1 MKLFP
6 INIQDEEFKV
16 AVADTDETRAK
27 GVSGLERIGV
37 NKGMLFI
44 FSEAVRMR
52 MIMAGVN
59 FGIDFIFINNDWEII
74 QLGSLKQGDNNSITA
89 NQESPMVL
97 ELKEGTIERLGLS
110 VGLNLNPSEKLLT
123 HFKGVKRFKTGGRF
137 EMIGDKVYQ
146 IKVDDIAPEKGRL
159 QLLNDSGEVVANVDS
174 GVRIFSRKHTKELID
189 KFKAGNKAGLAD
201 SMIEILDIQ
210 NGQKE
215 EFVSK

>member
-27 GVSGLERIGV
+27 GVSGLKRIGV

-52 MIMAGVN
+52 MIMSGVN
-59 FGIDFIFINNDWEII
+59 FGIDFIFINNDWEIS
-74 QLGSLKQGDNNSITA
+74 QLGSVKQGENNSITA
-89 NQESPMVL
+89 DQEYPMVL

-110 VGLNLNPSEKLLT
+110 VGLSLDPSEQLLT
-123 HFKGVKRFKTGGRF
+123 HFKGVKSFKTGGRF

-146 IKVDDIAPEKGRL
+146 IKVDDIVPEKGRL
-159 QLLNDSGEVVANVDS
+159 QLLNDSGEVVANLDS
-174 GVRIFSRKHTKELID
+174 GVRIFSREHTKQLID
-189 KFKAGNKAGLAD
+189 KFKSGNKSGLVD
-201 SMIEILDIQ
+201 SMIKILDIQ
-210 NGQKE
+210 DGQKQ
-215 EFVSK
+215 EFVTN

>member
-27 GVSGLERIGV
+27 GVSGLKRIGF

-52 MIMAGVN
+52 MIMSGVN
-59 FGIDFIFINNDWEII
+59 FGIDFIFINNDWEIL
-74 QLGSLKQGDNNSITA
+74 QLGSLKQGENNSITA
-89 NQESPMVL
+89 DQEYPMVL

-110 VGLNLNPSEKLLT
+110 VGLTLDPSKELLT

-137 EMIGDKVYQ
+137 EMVGDKVYQ
-146 IKVDDIAPEKGRL
+146 IKVDDIVPEKGRL
-159 QLLNDSGEVVANVDS
+159 QLLNDSGEVVANIDS
-174 GVRIFSRKHTKELID
+174 GVRIFSREHTKQLID
-189 KFKAGNKAGLAD
+189 KFKSGNKSGLVD

-210 NGQKE
+210 DGQKQ